1 LQVDLFFCGVSD
13 SSQRSKFWTKMN
25 LFIYLFM
32 NLFIMYSTHF
42 CSYKGPVSCFAEK
55 VLVTANDDGV
65 SIDVLFFSEYY
76 GMRVM

>member
-1 LQVDLFFCGVSD
+1 
-13 SSQRSKFWTKMN
+13 
-25 LFIYLFM
+25 
-32 NLFIMYSTHF
+32 MYSTHF